1 MKKKIIALI
10 MCIVMVVGIL
20 PVYAFAEDY
29 SDWTYKVLSE
39 DTKTA
44 SITGYNGV
52 DTELTIPEMIN
63 GYTVVRI
70 GKEAFRGNQNITKV
84 YIPDSVIAIYDGAF
98 YGCLNMVE
106 LRLPTYLKSIGKE
119 AFYNCRSIDGS
130 IYVNVPVVGD
140 YAFSYCKGLKTVEFG
155 ESVKK
160 IGVNAFEY
168 CIELENI
175 EFNGNNALTVSDYAF
190 ADCFK
195 LKNFE
200 YEVFEKVKYDAVDF
214 GTAAFSC
221 CTSLESIFVN
231 KVGNIGDY
239 AFSCCSALKTFK
251 SNWFSKSIGESAF
264 EDCTVLEEIEFGTIA
279 LGLNQ
284 TIGDN
289 AFRNCNSLKT
299 FVFPRG
305 ITQAD
310 SCVFENCTSLESV
323 FICENAIQIQNNYWS
338 TFRNCPN
345 LTTVYGYSGTYAEDF
360 ANNNGYVFVP
370 VLNGDINDDG
380 EVTIADYTMTKT
392 IIDGS
397 MTDFSAYQRNVAD
410 NNQDVSIDAFDLFQI
425 DKAVN
430 SI

>member
-1 MKKKIIALI
+1 MEKKLLALI
-10 MCIVMVVGIL
+10 MCVVMVIGSL
-20 PVYAFAEDY
+20 PVYAFAEDGLN
-29 SDWTYKVLSE
+29 DWTYRVLNE
-39 DTKTA
+39 ETKTA
-44 SITGYNGV
+44 SVIGYTG
-52 DTELTIPEMIN
+52 TETEITIPEEIN
-63 GYTVVRI
+63 GYSIVRI
-70 GKEAFRGNQNITKV
+70 GKEAFRGNRNIIKV
-84 YIPDSVIAIYDGAF
+84 FVPDSVTAIYDAAF

-106 LRLPTYLKSIGKE
+106 LRLPTCLKSIGKE
-119 AFYNCRSIDGS
+119 AFYNCRSIDGG

-140 YAFSYCKGLKTVEFG
+140 YAFSYCKELKTVEFG

-168 CIELENI
+168 CIELESVD
-175 EFNGNNALTVSDYAF
+175 FNGHNALAVCENAF
-190 ADCFK
+190 ADCFM
-195 LKNFE
+195 LKSFE
-200 YEVFEKVKYDAVDF
+200 YEVIDKAKYDAVDF

-221 CTSLESIFVN
+221 CTSLENVCVN

-239 AFSCCSALKTFK
+239 AFSGCEALKSFK
-251 SNWFSKSIGESAF
+251 SNWFSNSIGESAF
-264 EDCTVLEEIEFGTIA
+264 EDCSALEEVEFGAIA

-289 AFRNCNSLKT
+289 AFRNCNSLKS

-323 FICENAIQIQNNYWS
+323 FICENTIQIQNNYWS
-338 TFRNCPN
+338 AFRNCPN

-370 VLNGDINDDG
+370 VSNGDINDDG
-380 EVTIADYTMTKT
+380 EVTIADYTITKT

-397 MTDFSAYQRNVAD
+397 MTDVSTYQRNVAD

-425 DKAVN
+425 DKTINA
-430 SI
+430 